1 MFEFDEFICFLLRVF
16 VGKNFCSEFW
26 LGQAQYYAK
35 SYWLLI
41 SCFRPFVSEFC
52 GIVWMPNYL
61 FRLCIYCLIEIR
73 SAFLVNSCLSI
84 MFGCKSC
91 PKHWTLRLGCSYSL
105 TGSWYRSGWLKIWT
119 LDFISDPIL
128 EDTVIWFLLLLLLLF
143 FLCLSVSFDIGSK
156 RTMSDD
162 AAWLSFMKVYLHTET
177 NISFSSTI
185 ILFIFLLFLN
195 WQHMTTSSNYLLSS
209 AAW

>member
-1 MFEFDEFICFLLRVF
+1 MFEFDEFICFLLRIF
-16 VGKNFCSEFW
+16 VGKNFSSEFW
-26 LGQAQYYAK
+26 LGQAQYCAK

-41 SCFRPFVSEFC
+41 SCFRPFVSELC

-73 SAFLVNSCLSI
+73 SDFLVNSCLSI

-91 PKHWTLRLGCSYSL
+91 PKHWTLQLGCSYSL
-105 TGSWYRSGWLKIWT
+105 TGSWYWSGWLKIWT

-128 EDTVIWFLLLLLLLF
+128 EDTVIWFLFVVILSV
-143 FLCLSVSFDIGSK
+143 LSVSFNIDPK

-162 AAWLSFMKVYLHTET
+162 AA
-177 NISFSSTI
+177 
-185 ILFIFLLFLN
+185 
-195 WQHMTTSSNYLLSS
+195 
-209 AAW
+209 

>member
-1 MFEFDEFICFLLRVF
+1 MNLINLSDFLLRVL

-26 LGQAQYYAK
+26 LGQAQYCAK

-41 SCFRPFVSEFC
+41 SCFRPFVSELC

-61 FRLCIYCLIEIR
+61 FRLCIYCLIGIR

-91 PKHWTLRLGCSYSL
+91 PKHWTLQLRCSYSL
-105 TGSWYRSGWLKIWT
+105 TGSWYLSGWLKIWT
-119 LDFISDPIL
+119 LDFLSDPIL
-128 EDTVIWFLLLLLLLF
+128 EDTVIWFLFVVIL
-143 FLCLSVSFDIGSK
+143 LCLSVSFDIGPK

-162 AAWLSFMKVYLHTET
+162 AAWFCFMKLG
-177 NISFSSTI
+177 
-185 ILFIFLLFLN
+185 LLAHWN
-195 WQHMTTSSNYLLSS
+195 
-209 AAW
+209 